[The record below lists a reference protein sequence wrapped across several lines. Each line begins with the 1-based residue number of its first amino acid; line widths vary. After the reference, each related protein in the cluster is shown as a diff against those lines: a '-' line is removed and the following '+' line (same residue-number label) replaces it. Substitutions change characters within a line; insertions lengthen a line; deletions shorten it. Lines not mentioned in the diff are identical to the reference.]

1 MRRRLRSKE
10 KTAKSR
16 HATFTRR
23 SLMLSG
29 GMTAIFGVLAG
40 RLYQLQIAEGELYL
54 NRAEDNR
61 INQRL
66 LAPLRARIVD
76 RFGVPLASNR
86 RNYRVLLVP
95 ERTQGGIA
103 ATLDTLGK
111 VIPINDR
118 TRAKVLKDAVV
129 NRAFVPLVV
138 AENLSWDDFAR
149 LNLDLPYLQG
159 IQPDVGDTRDYPYT
173 EELSHVLGYVA
184 PVSPEDKTAEAD
196 AGSEDSLL
204 EVPGVRIG
212 KRGIEKTYDTAI
224 RGHAGA
230 SRVEVNAYGRV
241 IRELDRDDGTP
252 GRDVYL
258 TIDREL
264 QSLIYDKLKDESAGA
279 VVMDVQT
286 GDILALVS
294 TPGFDP
300 NAFNVGL
307 TPEQWTDLTD
317 NDHKP
322 LINKVLSGAYPPG
335 STFKMVTALA
345 ALEAGAI
352 TPETILNCSGIVR
365 LGSHDFHCWRKG
377 GHGAMNLRLG
387 IKNSCDCYFY
397 QVAMKLGIDGL
408 QAGARRLGLGQPT
421 GLEIP
426 GERSGFIPDRFWKQA
441 TFKEPWQ
448 QGETLVAGIGQGYI
462 LATPLQLCVLAARIA
477 SGMQVSPRIVHSLG
491 AQKLERQTPEPIGF
505 APEVLAAVREGMH
518 AATNDPGGTGYPW
531 RITQN
536 QFAMAGKTGT
546 AQVRVISKEE
556 RLTGVRTNE
565 SLPWTLRDHAL
576 FIAYAPVDKPRYAC
590 SVVIE
595 HGAINAHPQVQ
606 VARDALLFA
615 QQRDIV
621 GRPTAYPLTSAD
633 AAL

>member
-1 MRRRLRSKE
+1 VASLDK
-10 KTAKSR
+10 KAKSR

-23 SLMLSG
+23 TLLLSG
-29 GMTAIFGVLAG
+29 GMTAVFGVLAG
-40 RLYQLQIAEGELYL
+40 RLYQLQIENGDLYL

-66 LAPLRARIVD
+66 LAPLRGRILD
-76 RFGVPLASNR
+76 RFGVALASNR

-95 ERTQGGIA
+95 ERTRGGVV
-103 ATLDTLGK
+103 ATLDALAK
-111 VIPINDR
+111 VIPINER
-118 TRAKVLKDAVV
+118 LRAKVLKDAVA
-129 NRAFVPLVV
+129 NKSFVPLVV

-149 LNLDLPYLQG
+149 LNLDLPYLPG

-184 PVSPEDKTAEAD
+184 PVAVEDKSSAQESAAED
-196 AGSEDSLL
+196 PLL

-212 KRGIEKTYDTAI
+212 KRGIEKTYDGAI
-224 RGHAGA
+224 RGGAGA

-241 IRELDRDDGTP
+241 IREIDRKEGKP

-264 QSLIYDKLKDESAGA
+264 QGLIYERLKNESAA
-279 VVMDVQT
+279 CAVMDVDS
-286 GDILALVS
+286 GDVLALVS

-307 TPEQWTDLTD
+307 SPDQWNDLTTS
-317 NDHKP
+317 DHKP
-322 LINKVLSGAYPPG
+322 LINKALSGAYPPG
-335 STFKMVTALA
+335 STFKTVTALA
-345 ALEAGAI
+345 ALDAGVI
-352 TPETILNCSGIVR
+352 TPDTMLHCSGVVS
-365 LGSHDFHCWRKG
+365 LGTHDFHCWKKG

-408 QAGARRLGLGQPT
+408 QAAARRLGLGQPT
-421 GLEIP
+421 GIEIP
-426 GERSGFIPDRFWKQA
+426 GERGGFIPDRFWKQA

-448 QGETLVAGIGQGYI
+448 PGETLVAGIGQGYI

-491 AQKLERQTPEPIGF
+491 TQKLERAAPEPIGF
-505 APEVLAAVREGMH
+505 SPEALAAVRECLK
-518 AATNDPGGTGYPW
+518 AATTEPGGTGYPW
-531 RITQN
+531 RITDGQM
-536 QFAMAGKTGT
+536 AMAGKTGT
-546 AQVRVISKEE
+546 AQVRVITKEE
-556 RLTGVRTNE
+556 RLHGVRTNE

-576 FIAYAPVDKPRYAC
+576 FIAYAPIDKPRYAC
-590 SVVIE
+590 SVIIE
-595 HGAINAHPQVQ
+595 HGAVNAHPQVQ
-606 VARDALLFA
+606 VARDALLLA
-615 QQRDIV
+615 QKRDIL
-621 GRPTAYPLTSAD
+621 GRPPAYPVDSAD